1 MAIDLLALEPQQIS
15 RNLKGKFS
23 LFYGAPGVG
32 KTTLAS
38 KFEKSLILGC
48 EAGTNA
54 LNNVYVQ
61 PIKTWHWLNTIS
73 IAHYQEHPQ
82 RYTDDIGKH
91 GDSDGHIEAFKC
103 PLCEHLNHL

>member
-23 LFYGAPGVG
+23 LFYGAAGVG

-61 PIKTWHWLNTIS
+61 PIKTWQDMRQVVSQLTKNE
-73 IAHYQEHPQ
+73 ALKEKF
-82 RYTDDIGKH
+82 YTV
-91 GDSDGHIEAFKC
+91 
-103 PLCEHLNHL
+103 

>member
-15 RNLKGKFS
+15 RNLRGKFS
-23 LFYGAPGVG
+23 LFYGAAGVG

-48 EAGTNA
+48 EPGTNA

-61 PIKTWHWLNTIS
+61 PIKIWQDMRQVVFQLTKDETLK
-73 IAHYQEHPQ
+73 EKF
-82 RYTDDIGKH
+82 YTV
-91 GDSDGHIEAFKC
+91 
-103 PLCEHLNHL
+103 